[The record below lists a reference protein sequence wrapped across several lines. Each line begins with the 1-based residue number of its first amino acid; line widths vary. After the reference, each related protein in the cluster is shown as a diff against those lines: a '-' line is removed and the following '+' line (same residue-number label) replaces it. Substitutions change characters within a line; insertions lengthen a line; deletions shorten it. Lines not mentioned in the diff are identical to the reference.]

1 MLNSEGCALKTSIFV
16 DVTLLL
22 LIGNSTMKHAS
33 LLTIC
38 GLTLALAITTFSRGD
53 DWPQWRGP
61 DGTGFAPNCYPPTQW
76 SESNNVRWKVEVPGS
91 GHASPIVFGDRVYI
105 ITALKTEQ
113 TAKAVPEA
121 EPGNENEAEAPP
133 QRRQRGGRGGG
144 ARRGGGGG
152 GEPRFGRGRMQARK
166 PSNIYQFMI
175 LAYDRSD
182 GQELWRKVLR
192 EELPHAGTHQT
203 GTFASNSPITD
214 GEHIFAYFG
223 SHGLYCL
230 DMDGNVKWEKDLGDM
245 TIRMS
250 FGEGASPALYG
261 NTLIVPWDHEGDS
274 FIVALDKTS
283 GQEIWRVVRTEGTT
297 WTTPVIVEVKG
308 KPQVIL
314 AGTKATI
321 SYDLATGEEVWRCS
335 GLTMN
340 VIPTPVVGHGM
351 IYLMSGF
358 RGSSL
363 QAIKLEEAQG
373 DITGSEAIAWTHNR
387 GTPYTP
393 SPLLSGR
400 NLYFLGSNNGIL
412 SCFDAVTG
420 KAHYA
425 GERLDQVRNVYASIV
440 GADGRVYICG
450 RDGNIAVI
458 EDSPTFKTL
467 ATNSLDE
474 GINATPAIVG
484 DEIYLRGDQ
493 HLYCIGETTE

>member
-1 MLNSEGCALKTSIFV
+1 MTYNLNPERARKLTGCVAAVLAIGCPSIF
-16 DVTLLL
+16 
-22 LIGNSTMKHAS
+22 A
-33 LLTIC
+33 
-38 GLTLALAITTFSRGD
+38 D

-61 DGTGFAPNCYPPTQW
+61 DGTGFAPNCYPPTEW
-76 SESNNVRWKVEVPGS
+76 SESKNVRWKVEVPGS
-91 GHASPIVFGDRVYI
+91 GHASPIVFGDRVFV
-105 ITALKTEQ
+105 ITAKKTDQVIKPE
-113 TAKAVPEA
+113 KEA
-121 EPGNENEAEAPP
+121 ESSNEDAAETPP
-133 QRRQRGGRGGG
+133 ARGRRGRRGGRGG
-144 ARRGGGGG
+144 RGW
-152 GEPRFGRGRMQARK
+152 MQTEK
-166 PSNIYQFMI
+166 PSNVYQFMV
-175 LAYDRSD
+175 LAYDRKD
-182 GQELWRKVLR
+182 GREIWRKTVR
-192 EELPHAGTHQT
+192 ENVPHQGKHQT
-203 GTFASNSPITD
+203 GIFASNPPITD
-214 GEHIFAYFG
+214 GEHIYAYFG

-274 FIVALDKTS
+274 FVVALDKTS
-283 GQEIWRVVRTEGTT
+283 GEEIWRVVRSQGTN
-297 WTTPVIVEVKG
+297 WSTPVIVEVKG

-321 SYDLATGEEVWRCS
+321 SYDLASGQEIWRCS

-340 VIPTPVVGHGM
+340 VIPTPVVGNGM
-351 IYLMSGF
+351 VYLMSGF

-373 DITGSEAIAWTHNR
+373 DITDSGAIAWTHDR

-450 RDGNIAVI
+450 RDGNVAVI
-458 EDSPTFKTL
+458 EDGPTFKTL

-474 GINATPAIVG
+474 GINATPAIVD

>member
-22 LIGNSTMKHAS
+22 LIGNSTMKKTS

-38 GLTLALAITTFSRGD
+38 VLMLTLVTTGFARGE

-61 DGTGFAPNCYPPTQW
+61 DGTGFAPNCYPPTEW
-76 SESNNVRWKVEVPGS
+76 SESKNVRWKVEVPGS
-91 GHASPIVFGDRVYI
+91 GHASPIVFGDRVFV
-105 ITALKTEQ
+105 ITAQKTDQ
-113 TAKAVPEA
+113 VAKPEKEA
-121 EPGNENEAEAPP
+121 ESSNEDAAETPP
-133 QRRQRGGRGGG
+133 ARGRRGGRGG
-144 ARRGGGGG
+144 RGG
-152 GEPRFGRGRMQARK
+152 RGWMQTEK
-166 PSNIYQFMI
+166 PSNVYQFMV
-175 LAYDRSD
+175 LAYDRKD
-182 GQELWRKVLR
+182 GREIWRKTVR
-192 EELPHAGTHQT
+192 ENVPHQGKHQT
-203 GTFASNSPITD
+203 GSFASNSPITD
-214 GEHIFAYFG
+214 GEHIYAYFG

-230 DMDGNVKWEKDLGDM
+230 DFDGNVKWEKDLGDM

-283 GQEIWRVVRTEGTT
+283 GEEIWRVVRTEGTT
-297 WTTPVIVEVKG
+297 WTTPVVVEVKG

-321 SYDLATGEEVWRCS
+321 SYDLASGQEIWRCS

-363 QAIKLEEAQG
+363 QAVKLEEAQG

-458 EDSPTFKTL
+458 EDGPTFKTL

>member
-1 MLNSEGCALKTSIFV
+1 
-16 DVTLLL
+16 
-22 LIGNSTMKHAS
+22 MKHAS

-38 GLTLALAITTFSRGD
+38 VLTLTLAISSFARGS

-61 DGTGFAPNCYPPTQW
+61 DGTGYAANCYPPTEW
-76 SESNNVRWKVEVPGS
+76 GESKNVRWKVEVPGS
-91 GHASPIVFGDRVYI
+91 GHASPIVFGDRVFV
-105 ITALKTEQ
+105 ITAKKTDQ
-113 TAKAVPEA
+113 VVTPRKEA
-121 EPGNENEAEAPP
+121 ESSNEDAADTPP
-133 QRRQRGGRGGG
+133 ARGRRGGRGG
-144 ARRGGGGG
+144 RGG
-152 GEPRFGRGRMQARK
+152 RGWMQTVK
-166 PSNIYQFMI
+166 PSNVYQFMV
-175 LAYDRSD
+175 LAYDRKD
-182 GQELWRKVLR
+182 GREIWRKTVR
-192 EELPHAGTHQT
+192 ENVPHQGKHQT
-203 GTFASNSPITD
+203 GSFASNSPITD
-214 GEHIFAYFG
+214 GEHIYAYFG

-245 TIRMS
+245 TIRFS
-250 FGEGASPALYG
+250 FGEGASPALHG

-274 FIVALDKTS
+274 FVVALDKTA
-283 GQEIWRVVRTEGTT
+283 GQEIWRVARTEGTT
-297 WTTPVIVEVKG
+297 WPTPVIVEVKG

-321 SYDLATGEEVWRCS
+321 SYDLATGQEIWRCS

-340 VIPTPVVGHGM
+340 VIPTPVMGHGM

-373 DITGSEAIAWTHNR
+373 DITGSEAIAWTYDR

-450 RDGNIAVI
+450 RDGNVAVI
-458 EDSPTFKTL
+458 EDGPTFKTL

-474 GINATPAIVG
+474 GINATPAIVD

>member
-1 MLNSEGCALKTSIFV
+1 
-16 DVTLLL
+16 
-22 LIGNSTMKHAS
+22 MKQAS
-33 LLTIC
+33 LFTIC
-38 GLTLALAITTFSRGD
+38 VLTLTLAVSSFARGS

-61 DGTGFAPNCYPPTQW
+61 DGTGFAPNCYPPTEW
-76 SESNNVRWKVEVPGS
+76 SESKNVRWKVEVPGS
-91 GHASPIVFGDRVYI
+91 GHASPIVFGDRVFV
-105 ITALKTEQ
+105 ITAKKTDQVIKPE
-113 TAKAVPEA
+113 KEA
-121 EPGNENEAEAPP
+121 ESSNEDAAETPP
-133 QRRQRGGRGGG
+133 ARGRRGRRGGRGG
-144 ARRGGGGG
+144 RGW
-152 GEPRFGRGRMQARK
+152 MQTEK
-166 PSNIYQFMI
+166 PSNVYQFMV
-175 LAYDRSD
+175 LAYDRKD
-182 GQELWRKVLR
+182 GREIWRKTVR
-192 EELPHAGTHQT
+192 ENVPHQGKHQT
-203 GTFASNSPITD
+203 GSFASNSPITD
-214 GEHIFAYFG
+214 GEHIYAYFG

-250 FGEGASPALYG
+250 FGEGASPALHG

-274 FIVALDKTS
+274 FVVALDKTS
-283 GQEIWRVVRTEGTT
+283 GEEIWRVVRSQGTN
-297 WTTPVIVEVKG
+297 WSTPVIVEVKG

-314 AGTKATI
+314 AGT
-321 SYDLATGEEVWRCS
+321 
-335 GLTMN
+335 MN

-351 IYLMSGF
+351 VYLMSGF

-373 DITGSEAIAWTHNR
+373 DITDSGAIAWTHDR

-440 GADGRVYICG
+440 GANGRVYICG
-450 RDGNIAVI
+450 RDGNVAVI
-458 EDSPTFKTL
+458 EDGPTFKTL

-474 GINATPAIVG
+474 GINATPAIVD